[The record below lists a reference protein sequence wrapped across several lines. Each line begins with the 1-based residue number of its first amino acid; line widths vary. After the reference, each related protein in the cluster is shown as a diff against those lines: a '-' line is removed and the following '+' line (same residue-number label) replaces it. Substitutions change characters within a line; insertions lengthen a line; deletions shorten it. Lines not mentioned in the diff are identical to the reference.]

1 MGRYEKVELTT
12 MCMVYRGDTLLLQ
25 NRVKP
30 DWAGWTFPG
39 GHVEARESFVQAVK
53 REILEETGLTIE
65 KPRLCGIKQ
74 WQTKPDVRYIVLLFK
89 TDCFFRHAYL
99 FSGGRD
105 AVGEAQRAGTL
116 FACKQLYGALQVFDS
131 EEMGEF
137 FYRQGKTAFGNMSC
151 TNCGGAKAPPF
162 YIFPLLVSIVTK
174 YRYLPA
180 QFL

>member
-39 GHVEARESFVQAVK
+39 GHVEACESFVQAVK

-89 TDCFFRHAYL
+89 TDCF
-99 FSGGRD
+99 S
-105 AVGEAQRAGTL
+105 GTL
-116 FACKQLYGALQVFDS
+116 TSSAEGEMRWVKRSELAHYSLVNSFMEHLQVFDS
-131 EEMGEF
+131 EEMSEF
-137 FYRQGKTAFGNMSC
+137 FYRQGEDGVWE
-151 TNCGGAKAPPF
+151 
-162 YIFPLLVSIVTK
+162 YEL
-174 YRYLPA
+174 Y
-180 QFL
+180 